1 MVLPHIHLFPSYKIG
16 TYIAR
21 IQILKRKTKI
31 DIYNKR
37 KKYIQKFS
45 ITTPKHESFYSTITD
60 DKDFFLIIYSLF
72 VKTKKLPQKQI
83 KIYFCGSLLFI
94 HLIYIML

>member
-1 MVLPHIHLFPSYKIG
+1 MVLPYIHLFPSYKIG

-31 DIYNKR
+31 DMYNKR

-45 ITTPKHESFYSTITD
+45 AIVPKHDLFYGIIAN
-60 DKDFFLIIYSLF
+60 DK
-72 VKTKKLPQKQI
+72 K
-83 KIYFCGSLLFI
+83 FI
-94 HLIYIML
+94 ALCYKNHL